1 MKVGLGIAS
10 NAEETA
16 RAIERDHRMTAA
28 HQWARELLVNS
39 RQAGATKVV
48 FGFHAASAA
57 QGIWRMQVSDDGCGM
72 DGDEIVGFFKS
83 YGASGKAV
91 GGEHENMG
99 IGAKTSLLP
108 WNQQGLI
115 VISVKDGVAAMIHI
129 LKQGDAYGLRSFDYG
144 DGTEDVVTDPAFLDG
159 EWGVDWSESIP
170 DWITEHGTVI
180 VLLGS
185 ERTQHTYLGNPERDE
200 WSSQSALSKY
210 LNGKFWELDDVDVDV
225 VEMQSSDVQSFDV
238 EKTWRRHIIG
248 WRLETLH
255 AEGLT
260 GVRDGKIVELP
271 PTAEQSG
278 TVSLT
283 DGTNVHWFVHR
294 EGVRTKD
301 VREHPASVGTISVL
315 HQNEM
320 FSVTRHLTHFRW
332 FGVPQESARKR
343 VSFVVE
349 PLPAGDDVARGV
361 YMTADRSRL
370 LVRGGGNAGSDLP
383 LSEWGEEFAESLP
396 DEIARL
402 RSTGATDSAD
412 KREIR
417 ERLLKLF
424 GDRWRNRGNR
434 RRGDVVHIADSGD
447 PARGQRPPEG
457 EAKSPRERPKRPR
470 RPGNRGLLDLAGE
483 RHGRSTGGVEGMPDW
498 EWYPESEFDEDE
510 RKWAGVWDP
519 HLRELRLNE
528 DHPLFCEVIDHWQ
541 ARYPSRYA
549 DEIRDRVKLSLGEI
563 LVARIA
569 HSAFLPGISQQEI
582 DNGVRTPQAIT
593 LAACGLI
600 AEERFLATSLG
611 GKFGKKREAA

>member
-16 RAIERDHRMTAA
+16 RAIERDYRMTAA

-39 RQAGATKVV
+39 QQAGATKAV

-72 DGDEIVGFFKS
+72 DPDEIVGFFKS

-91 GGEHENMG
+91 GGEHDNMG

-108 WNQQGLI
+108 WNQQGLV
-115 VISVKDGVAAMIHI
+115 VISVKAGEASMIHI
-129 LKQGDAYGLRSFDYG
+129 LKQGEAYGLRSFEYG
-144 DGTEDVVTDPAFLDG
+144 DGGEDVVADPDFFDE
-159 EWGVDWSESIP
+159 EWGVRWSESIP
-170 DWITEHGTVI
+170 DWIEEHGTVVI
-180 VLLGS
+180 LLGN
-185 ERTQHTYLGNPERDE
+185 ERGQDTYLGNPERDE

-210 LNGKFWELDDVDVDV
+210 LNGKFWELEQLDVDV
-225 VEMQSSDVQSFDV
+225 VEMQSADVRTFDA
-238 EKTWRRHIIG
+238 EQTWRRHIIG
-248 WRLETLH
+248 WKLETLY

-260 GVRDGKIVELP
+260 GKRDGKLVELP
-271 PTAEQSG
+271 STVEHAG
-278 TVSLT
+278 TVPLV
-283 DGTNVHWFVHR
+283 DGTKVHWFVQR

-301 VREHPASVGTISVL
+301 MREHPASVGTISVL

-343 VSFVVE
+343 VSFVLE
-349 PLPAGDDVARGV
+349 PLPAGDEVARGV

-370 LVRGGGNAGSDLP
+370 LVRGGGNAGAELP
-383 LSEWGEEFAESLP
+383 ISEWGEEFAESLP
-396 DEIARL
+396 EAIAGL
-402 RSTGATDSAD
+402 RSTGATDSAS

-434 RRGDVVHIADSGD
+434 SRGDVVHLADAGD
-447 PARGQRPPEG
+447 PAKGERPQPG
-457 EAKSPRERPKRPR
+457 DRSPREDRPRRPR
-470 RPGNRGLLDLAGE
+470 RPGNRGVLDLSAG
-483 RHGRSTGGVEGMPDW
+483 RAGRPSGGVEGMPDW
-498 EWYPESEFDEDE
+498 EWYPESEFGEDE
-510 RKWAGVWDP
+510 RKWAGIWDP
-519 HLRELRLNE
+519 HGRELKLNE
-528 DHPLFCEVIDHWQ
+528 DHPLFAEVIEHWQ
-541 ARYPSRYA
+541 SLYPSRYA
-549 DEIRDRVKLSLGEI
+549 DEIRERVKLGLGEI

-569 HSAFLPGISQQEI
+569 HSAFLRGVSEREI
-582 DNGVRTPQAIT
+582 DTSVRSPQAIT

-600 AEERFLATSLG
+600 AEERYLATSLG
-611 GKFGKKREAA
+611 GKFGKKKEAA